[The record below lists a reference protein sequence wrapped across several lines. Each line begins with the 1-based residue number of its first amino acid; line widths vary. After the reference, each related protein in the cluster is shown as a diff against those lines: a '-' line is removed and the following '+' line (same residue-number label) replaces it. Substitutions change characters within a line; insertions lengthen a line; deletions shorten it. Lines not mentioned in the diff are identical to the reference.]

1 MSSAVWGPDIGS
13 LWWRTS
19 AHVRK
24 PIDKFTSVK
33 VSGGKFLTGT
43 LTVAASYNATWMQE
57 FLSVGTDPVNQA
69 VEFYYRDTSAPLF
82 IGALIGAERTF
93 GDGAP
98 DGEVTL
104 TFEHMWAHMLR
115 RIIMQSPG
123 NDGSKISASLVAI
136 EADILAQNMMRD
148 AIGLARAGGGVFAT
162 APPYTL
168 TVDRGDSDQFGPWI
182 LTVASAH
189 SPALS
194 SDTQFWDYQ
203 DGRNYLDTLLDLG
216 ERSDIA
222 YTFSETGTAGT
233 FVADSTGTYQ
243 RNDKTASVILSE
255 RWGTVRAYSHKI
267 DYTGVANTWYLKF
280 DGSGSSQSGKGWYQ
294 DSSAST
300 IGIFE
305 DTAAIPYVTSATTQT
320 NTKNM
325 LMGLYAS
332 APTTIDVELTEYTGA
347 KFNSSFG
354 VRDKVRFQSGLFGVS
369 ADVLVVGY
377 DIGIND
383 QGEVS
388 VGVTLDSPPR
398 TITAQLRNATP
409 LEGGRHGGGL
419 LHQRDG

>member
-1 MSSAVWGPDIGS
+1 MASAVWGPDIGS

-24 PIDKFTSVK
+24 PIDQFTSVK

-43 LTVAASYNATWMQE
+43 LTVTASYNATWVQN
-57 FLSVGTDPVNQA
+57 FLTVGTDPVNQA
-69 VEFYYRDTSAPLF
+69 VEFYYRSTSAPLF
-82 IGALIGAERTF
+82 IGALVKAERTF
-93 GDGAP
+93 SDGAP

-104 TFEHMWAHMLR
+104 TFEHLWAHMMR
-115 RIIMQSPG
+115 RTIMQSPN
-123 NDGSKISASLVAI
+123 NDGSKVSTVVVPIA
-136 EADILAQNMMRD
+136 ADVLAQQMMRD
-148 AIGLARAGGGVFAT
+148 VIGVAYGSGGIFAT

-168 TVDRGDSDQFGPWI
+168 TTDRGDSDQFGPWI

-194 SDTQFWDYQ
+194 SNNQFWDYQ

-216 ERSDIA
+216 ERANIA

-243 RNDKTASVILSE
+243 RNDKTTSVILSE
-255 RWGTVRAYSHKI
+255 RWGTVRAYNYQI
-267 DYTGVANTWYLKF
+267 DYTGVSNTFYLKF
-280 DGSGSSQSGKGWYQ
+280 DGAGSTQSGKGWFQ
-294 DSSAST
+294 DSSAGT

-305 DTAAIPYVTSATTQT
+305 DTATIPYVTNATTQT
-320 NTKNM
+320 DMKDA
-325 LMGLYAS
+325 LMNLYAS
-332 APTTIDVELTEYTGA
+332 ANTTIDVELTEYAGA
-347 KFNSSFG
+347 QFNDDFG
-354 VRDKVRFQSGLFGVS
+354 VRDKVRFQSGMFGVS

-398 TITAQLRNATP
+398 NLTTILRDSTP
-409 LEGGRHGGGL
+409 MSGGRLGGGFL
-419 LHQRDG
+419 ANRDG